1 MPPTTPATIGT
12 TGTLLLEGASVE
24 VGDDKLSG
32 SVGENCNTP
41 LRPKSQKSQ
50 KGTYESICGISYRRY
65 HCDSH
70 RKCIRGI
77 SCRRDYCDSPS
88 RRCRRCVSSDSRT
101 CCRVVCGDTGYIV
114 LNSDRIRNADCF
126 NVSYK
131 ALFDQTPQ

>member
-24 VGDDKLSG
+24 VGDDKLSRY
-32 SVGENCNTP
+32 VGKNRNNP
-41 LRPKSQKSQ
+41 LRTKSQKSQ

-77 SCRRDYCDSPS
+77 SCSRDYCDSLG
-88 RRCRRCVSSDSRT
+88 RRYIGCVYYDSRK
-101 CCRVVCGDTGYIV
+101 CCRVVC
-114 LNSDRIRNADCF
+114 
-126 NVSYK
+126 
-131 ALFDQTPQ
+131 